1 MSDLIND
8 SSNKKSRLGR
18 GLGSLLGGSGQ
29 GLDTSFSS
37 PTATP
42 APPANTTSGTVNAA
56 TKTVAPALSTAA
68 NTLPPE
74 ARIWQVSIDKL
85 IPGNFQ
91 PRTHFEKSK
100 LEELASSI
108 RQNGI
113 LQPIVAKRKTDG
125 KFEIIAGER
134 RWRAAQI
141 AGLHQVPVI
150 LKTIGNQATLELALI
165 ENIQR
170 EDLNPI
176 EEAEAYH
183 RLVEEFSLTQQQVA
197 DKVGKERA
205 TVANSLRLLNLT
217 EPARKLLVEGKISQG
232 HAKVLLALANPADQ
246 MKWAKAVS
254 EDNLSV
260 RQLEKMVAKA
270 NDASTKKSVAPNDI
284 GNVTQRL
291 IAGLSE
297 ELQKSL
303 GTKVSI
309 DYNNSH
315 GKISIH
321 FYSDEELTGLV
332 ERLKK

>member
-18 GLGSLLGGSGQ
+18 GLGSLLGGSGA
-29 GLDTSFSS
+29 GLENSFSTPS
-37 PTATP
+37 STP
-42 APPANTTSGTVNAA
+42 APAPSATPVTTNVAAKPA
-56 TKTVAPALSTAA
+56 APATAA
-68 NTLPPE
+68 STLPPE

-91 PRTHFEKSK
+91 PRTHFEKAK
-100 LEELASSI
+100 LEELAGSI

-113 LQPIVAKRKTDG
+113 LQPIVAKRKSDG

-150 LKTIGNQATLELALI
+150 LKAIGSQATLELALI

-176 EEAEAYH
+176 EEAEAYR

-232 HAKVLLALANPADQ
+232 HAKVLLALTSPEEQ
-246 MKWAKAVS
+246 TKWAKTVA
-254 EDNLSV
+254 EDSLSV

-270 NDASTKKSVAPNDI
+270 NHADTKKAASTTDI

-309 DYNNSH
+309 DYNNSR